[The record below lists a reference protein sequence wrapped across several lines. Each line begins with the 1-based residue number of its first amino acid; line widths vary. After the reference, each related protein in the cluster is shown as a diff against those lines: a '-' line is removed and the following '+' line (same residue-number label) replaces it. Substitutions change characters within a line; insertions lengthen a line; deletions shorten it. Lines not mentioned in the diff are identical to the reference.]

1 MILPTPESLRRTS
14 LLFLGGALACVL
26 PLGCFAQ
33 SKSTDSAFPEIYN
46 SERVPGEPMT
56 PADSLA
62 AINLPDG
69 FSATLFSAEPDVQN
83 PIATSVDEKGRV
95 WVAENY
101 TYAER
106 SMRFDLSLNDR
117 IVVLQDTDNDG
128 QADKRTVFSDS
139 LKMLTGITVGQGG
152 VWLTCPPQLL
162 FIPDADGDLVP
173 DGPPEV
179 KLDGFHVAR
188 ENYHNFANGLSW
200 GPDSW
205 LYGRCGASCPGN
217 LGLPGT
223 ADQDR
228 VPIQGGMWRYHP
240 QRKVVEVW
248 THGTTNPWGHDWNED
263 GELFF
268 INTVNG
274 HLWHAFPGAHFVRA
288 HTLDTNPYSYEL
300 IDMHADHWHFDTGKS
315 WTDSRDGA
323 ANDFGGGHAHIGM
336 MINHNTD
343 WPDKYLGRLFTVNM
357 HGRRLNVERL
367 SRDGSGYVGSHEP
380 DFLLSDDEWF
390 RGMDVTPCP
399 DGSVIVIDWS
409 DTGECHDNT
418 GVHRTSGRI
427 FKVKYDKR
435 PSKDMSVALAE
446 SSMHPSELA
455 ELAIGNNEQA
465 VRHGR
470 RMLRQ
475 LHLDGHETGYAAQH
489 LMGQLRAST
498 DRATQLKT
506 LWAANAVDA
515 LSNENLIDLLN
526 TNGDE
531 HVRSWAV
538 RLLTDAWQLD
548 HGNGH
553 RILKEDGP
561 EKFSKTDIEAYTAL
575 LKQCRNESSS
585 LVRLSLAS
593 VLCRLPHELRPQ
605 LAIELMKD
613 KADADDHNLPLM
625 VWFGLSPLESPS
637 ELKQLAEVFAQS
649 TWSKTRRLIAR
660 RIADQ
665 VETSA
670 DTFDALL
677 ELASREES
685 LSEDA
690 AIGAS
695 LALAGRK
702 QVAQPEHWPLVAKAL
717 EGSTDE
723 AVMKATENLSVLF
736 GDGRT
741 IDELVSIVRSGKED
755 LARRTSA
762 LDSLVDARATGI
774 KQLCLSVLPTRFLN
788 TAAIRGLAQ
797 LPDDDI
803 GKAIVKSYRKFHP
816 SERPQAISVLC
827 SRPAWA
833 TELLGAIG
841 SGAIDRDELSAFQ
854 ARQIAGL
861 SNASVDK
868 LLAKNWGQVRASS
881 AEKQTLIASLHKRL
895 TREVLSDADKSAGRA
910 LFAKNCAVC
919 HKLYGQGAM
928 LGPDLTGA
936 QRSNMDFLLENI
948 VDPSAIVTKQ
958 FRATSILLEDGRAL
972 SGLLTNKTDRTLTL
986 ATQERVYS
994 IPADEVV
1001 EEKLS
1006 MNSTMPDGLLTQLT
1020 EKQIRDLFAYLQ
1032 STEQVELK

>member
-1 MILPTPESLRRTS
+1 MNLPRTKTLRRIS
-14 LLFLGGALACVL
+14 LLVLCGALACVV

-33 SKSTDSAFPEIYN
+33 SKSSDSSFPKIYN
-46 SERVPGEPMT
+46 SERLPGEPMK
-56 PADSLA
+56 PADALA
-62 AINLPDG
+62 AIKLPEG

-83 PIATSVDEKGRV
+83 PIAASVDEKGRV
-95 WVAENY
+95 WIAENY

-117 IVVLQDTDNDG
+117 IVVLEDTDKDG

-139 LKMLTGITVGQGG
+139 LKMLTGITTGQGG
-152 VWLTCPPQLL
+152 VWLSCPPQLL

-205 LYGRCGASCPGN
+205 LYGRCGASCPGT

-223 ADQDR
+223 LDEDR
-228 VPIQGGMWRYHP
+228 VPIQGGIWRYHP

-248 THGTTNPWGHDWNED
+248 THGTTNPWGHDWNAE

-343 WPDKYLGRLFTVNM
+343 WPEKYLGRLLTVNM

-367 SRDGSGYVGSHEP
+367 SRKGSGYVGSHQP

-427 FKVKYDKR
+427 FKVQYDNR
-435 PSKDMSVALAE
+435 PSKNMSVALAR
-446 SSMHPSELA
+446 STTNPGDLAKLATGSNELA
-455 ELAIGNNEQA
+455 A
-465 VRHGR
+465 RHGR

-475 LHLDGHETGYAAQH
+475 LYLSEQDTKDAGTILNE
-489 LMGQLRAST
+489 QLRTST
-498 DRATQLKT
+498 DRGTQLKS
-506 LWAANAVDA
+506 LWAAHA
-515 LSNENLIDLLN
+515 LDTLSAEDLIGLLHDSD
-526 TNGDE
+526 DE

-538 RLLTDAWQLD
+538 RLLTDSWQLD

-553 RILKEDGP
+553 RILKGKEELSADD
-561 EKFSKTDIEAYTAL
+561 SQTYAAL
-575 LKQCRNESSS
+575 LKQCSSEDSS

-593 VLCRLPHELRPQ
+593 VLCRLPHDLRPA
-605 LAIELMKD
+605 LAIGLMRD
-613 KADADDHNLPLM
+613 PDDANDHNLPLM
-625 VWFGLSPLESPS
+625 VWYGLSPLESPS
-637 ELKQLAEVFAQS
+637 ELKQLAEVFAKS
-649 TWSKTRRLIAR
+649 TWSSTRQLIAR

-665 VETSA
+665 VENSA
-670 DTFDALL
+670 GALDALL
-677 ELASREES
+677 ELASHDQS
-685 LSEDA
+685 LA
-690 AIGAS
+690 ADVAVGAS

-702 QVAQPEHWPLVAKAL
+702 QVAQPEQWPVVAQVL
-717 EGSTDE
+717 EGSTDKLVVS
-723 AVMKATENLSVLF
+723 AVQNLSVLF

-762 LDSLVDARATGI
+762 LDSLVDARAPGI
-774 KQLCLSVLPTRFLN
+774 KQLCMSVLPTRFLN
-788 TAAIRGLAQ
+788 TAAVRGLAQ

-816 SERPQAISVLC
+816 SQRPQAISVLC

-833 TELLGAIG
+833 RELLKAIG
-841 SGAIDRDELSAFQ
+841 NGSIDRDELSAFQ
-854 ARQIAGL
+854 ARQIASL
-861 SNASVDK
+861 ADRSVDA
-868 LLAKNWGQVRASS
+868 LLAKHWGQVRASS
-881 AEKQTLIASLHKRL
+881 AEKQAMISSLHQRL
-895 TREVLSDADKSAGRA
+895 TPDTLSEADKSAGRA
-910 LFAKNCAVC
+910 IFAKNCAVC

-936 QRSNMDFLLENI
+936 QRSSMDFLLENI
-948 VDPSAIVTKQ
+948 VDPSAVVTKQ
-958 FRATSILLEDGRAL
+958 FRATSIMLEDGRVL
-972 SGLLTNKTDRTLTL
+972 TGLLTNKTARTLTL
-986 ATQERVYS
+986 ATQERVYT
-994 IPADEVV
+994 IPADEVAD
-1001 EEKLS
+1001 EKLS
-1006 MNSTMPDGLLTQLT
+1006 GNSTMPDGLLTQLS

-1032 STEQVELK
+1032 STEQVALPK